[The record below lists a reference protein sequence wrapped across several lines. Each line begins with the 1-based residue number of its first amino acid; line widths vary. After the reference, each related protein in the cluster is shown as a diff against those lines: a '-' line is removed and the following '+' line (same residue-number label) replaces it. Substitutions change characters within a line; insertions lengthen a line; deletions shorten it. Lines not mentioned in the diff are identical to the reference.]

1 MRFDNSNI
9 PAEFSFEKEKEVAR
23 KFAQR
28 FQWEMMLI
36 GIGQA
41 LVWLSTWFLV
51 INNYISLFVGFI
63 LASICACLAYLPSHE
78 AQHGNYSRGNK
89 KKKWLD
95 TLIGHVSLMTLMYP
109 YPIMQATHM
118 KHHANTNN
126 PEKDIDYGI
135 VSCKNP
141 WEVFLYTL
149 QGPGRAY
156 QEYFDV
162 HKGDKNFV
170 DKFSR
175 GLLVSWVQRF
185 LQLVLVVIFPFETLF
200 LWFLPRKI
208 GTYYTALNFSWYP
221 HQGLGMGRYK
231 DSKFY
236 MFKYIPRYFTHSMQL
251 HFVHHLHPNIGHW
264 SEAEAI
270 IALKP
275 FLIARGVPGAEEIP
289 DKINYRPL
297 LKKA

>member
-51 INNYISLFVGFI
+51 INNHISLLVGFI
-63 LASICACLAYLPSHE
+63 VASICACLAYLPSHE

-95 TLIGHVSLMTLMYP
+95 TFIGHVSLMTLMYP

-126 PEKDIDYGI
+126 PEKILI
-135 VSCKNP
+135 
-141 WEVFLYTL
+141 T
-149 QGPGRAY
+149 
-156 QEYFDV
+156 
-162 HKGDKNFV
+162 
-170 DKFSR
+170 
-175 GLLVSWVQRF
+175 
-185 LQLVLVVIFPFETLF
+185 VL
-200 LWFLPRKI
+200 
-208 GTYYTALNFSWYP
+208 
-221 HQGLGMGRYK
+221 
-231 DSKFY
+231 
-236 MFKYIPRYFTHSMQL
+236 
-251 HFVHHLHPNIGHW
+251 
-264 SEAEAI
+264 
-270 IALKP
+270 
-275 FLIARGVPGAEEIP
+275 
-289 DKINYRPL
+289 
-297 LKKA
+297 